1 MDYYEDDD
9 DDDEDDDYMPDPET
23 GQLLFL
29 VYFHLLNCNN
39 SVRTRTPLFD

>member
-23 GQLLFL
+23 GQFIDSQNIIAGPE
-29 VYFHLLNCNN
+29 Y
-39 SVRTRTPLFD
+39 P